1 MVCFHPIEG
10 YRAPHGQVVFAKRHG
25 WSDLKVQIPCGQ
37 CRGCRLEYSRQWAMR
52 ILHESSLYQ
61 DNVFLTL
68 TYRDE
73 DLPLHDSLDLRDWQ
87 LFMKRLKKRHGGR
100 KIRFFHCGEYG
111 ETTFRP
117 HYHAILFDFDFSDKQ
132 FLKETET
139 GHILYTSDL
148 LDEIWQKGDCYIG
161 SVTFESA
168 AYCGRY
174 VMKKLT
180 GNRKSEYGSRE
191 PEYCTMSR
199 NPGVG
204 RPWLDKWRSDVFPHD
219 YCVINGKRVKVP
231 KFYDGVVSSEET
243 PIGYWTTDAV
253 DYPIFMPSLAR
264 TATEL
269 RKGNRKRNASKRS
282 LDNSP
287 ERLAVREEVLR
298 LRLERLSRS

>member
-1 MVCFHPIEG
+1 
-10 YRAPHGQVVFAKRHG
+10 
-25 WSDLKVQIPCGQ
+25 
-37 CRGCRLEYSRQWAMR
+37 MR

-73 DLPLHDSLDLRDWQ
+73 DLPRFDSLDVRDWQ

-111 ETTFRP
+111 ETTHRP
-117 HYHAILFDFDFSDKQ
+117 HYHAILFNFDFEDKK
-132 FLKETET
+132 FLKQTET
-139 GHILYTSDL
+139 GNYLYTSDK
-148 LDEIWQKGDCYIG
+148 LDDIWQKGDCYIG

-204 RPWLDKWRSDVFPHD
+204 RPWLDKWKSDVFPSD
-219 YCVINGKRVKVP
+219 YCVINGKRVRVP

-243 PIGYWTTDAV
+243 PLGHWTE
-253 DYPIFMPSLAR
+253 DYTGFPVFMPSLAR
-264 TATEL
+264 LPSEK
-269 RKGNRKRNASKRS
+269 RKGKRIRGALKHSKE
-282 LDNSP
+282 NTP

-298 LRLERLSRS
+298 LRLERLTRS